1 MSLHINKMYLIW
13 WLALTALFTACNGKG
28 GDREGRGMYYWS
40 TTFNL
45 DSAKLQFLDDH
56 DVHRLYVRYF
66 DVVIDEKGEIMP
78 NASIRFPRSTHSS
91 PNNQQPLSI
100 TIIPTIFIVNDVMR
114 HDVSGL
120 AEKILQRILQMNK
133 THGIEN
139 VSELQIDCDWS
150 VQTRKRF
157 FVFMEELH
165 KLAKDQ
171 GLQLSATIRLHQLA
185 QKPPSCDH
193 GVLMFY
199 NTGDFTKYED
209 EHPILDMTVAGPYLQ
224 YLKNYTLS
232 LSTAYPIFG
241 WDILFRPIASGTFH
255 YLGIQHFPGEVPTM
269 PGDTLVRRQ
278 PTLQEIL
285 QAREAVERLRPD
297 ANHEVILFDMSNPNI
312 NRFKNNDYEKIFG
325 H

>member
-1 MSLHINKMYLIW
+1 MYLIW
-13 WLALTALFTACNGKG
+13 WLALTVLFTACNGKG

-139 VSELQIDCDWS
+139 YRLTATGRCRHASDSSHLWKNCTSWPKTKDCS
-150 VQTRKRF
+150 SQ
-157 FVFMEELH
+157 
-165 KLAKDQ
+165 
-171 GLQLSATIRLHQLA
+171 
-185 QKPPSCDH
+185 PPSAYINSPKNH
-193 GVLMFY
+193 HRA
-199 NTGDFTKYED
+199 T
-209 EHPILDMTVAGPYLQ
+209 TVC
-224 YLKNYTLS
+224 
-232 LSTAYPIFG
+232 
-241 WDILFRPIASGTFH
+241 
-255 YLGIQHFPGEVPTM
+255 
-269 PGDTLVRRQ
+269 
-278 PTLQEIL
+278 
-285 QAREAVERLRPD
+285 
-297 ANHEVILFDMSNPNI
+297 
-312 NRFKNNDYEKIFG
+312 
-325 H
+325 